1 MSLRETLLTPPESA
15 SRGFSR
21 GQRRGTRAQAAPT
34 APLGALQ
41 PSPPAARRP
50 GTREAKPRP
59 RHPRPPSPSPAKRPA
74 HRAVPG
80 ALAPART
87 EPPAG
92 RVPVPG
98 PGRPRHSPC
107 ASTLARLLRVWLL
120 GRSCCP
126 GRGGSSAPQIRP
138 AWPASLRA
146 GPPPLPT
153 RPLPAEQAGRAP
165 GPAGCKGHPPD
176 PGEGGW
182 DPEGRPPPQPPGP
195 GGWSR
200 SPSSPK
206 TCGGLGGGE
215 KVGRKGESAK
225 HVVRLP
231 ACFNGVYLFFCL
243 NCRLS
248 HPFCTDLMYPF
259 SQNQSRP
266 KKCTVTCVG
275 GGALSSFLRPQV
287 SCSHVL
293 GFLNWDGG
301 TPLSH

>member
-15 SRGFSR
+15 SRGVKDEGPAPRRRPPLRSGLSSR
-21 GQRRGTRAQAAPT
+21 PR
-34 APLGALQ
+34 LQ
-41 PSPPAARRP
+41 PAAQRP
-50 GTREAKPRP
+50 GKPSP
-59 RHPRPPSPSPAKRPA
+59 ALGTPPPPSPAKGLT

-153 RPLPAEQAGRAP
+153 RPLPVEQAGRAP

-195 GGWSR
+195 VGWSR

-206 TCGGLGGGE
+206 TCGGLGGRRE

-225 HVVRLP
+225 HAVRLP
-231 ACFNGVYLFFCL
+231 ACFNGVYLFF
-243 NCRLS
+243 
-248 HPFCTDLMYPF
+248 
-259 SQNQSRP
+259 
-266 KKCTVTCVG
+266 
-275 GGALSSFLRPQV
+275 A
-287 SCSHVL
+287 
-293 GFLNWDGG
+293 
-301 TPLSH
+301 